1 MEQNEKKT
9 VPHLKV
15 WGDWLVKFQKLDD
28 AEFGRFIRGA
38 IGYVCAGEVPSF
50 SGFKEGFAFDMIKPA
65 LDTEMK
71 NYLEKVRKNTENGAK
86 GAAVRWGTDGERHTE
101 NGERYLTD
109 GENSQEEE
117 KEEDQ
122 REKKEEKREIT
133 EEKGVIGEEDENFS
147 RNDANNSATDAELLQ
162 AAWRKYNKMR
172 EEKGKPVTDKDL
184 TAIKANLEKYSDGD
198 ISRAAVLLENAADK
212 GWMNVFPDDE
222 AKGKSRQVKRTV
234 KNLARGM
241 AL

>member
-1 MEQNEKKT
+1 MEQSEKKA

-86 GAAVRWGTDGERHTE
+86 GAAARWGTDGERHTE
-101 NGERYLTD
+101 NGERYLTN

-133 EEKGVIGEEDENFS
+133 EEKGVIGEEDEKIIQ
-147 RNDANNSATDAELLQ
+147 EKLQ
-162 AAWRKYNKMR
+162 TAWLKYKKMR
-172 EEKGKPVTDKDL
+172 KEKGQPVTDEDL

-212 GWMNVFPDDE
+212 GWMNIFPDDE
-222 AKGKSRQVKRTV
+222 AKGKH
-234 KNLARGM
+234 AR
-241 AL
+241 LKER

>member
-1 MEQNEKKT
+1 MEQNEKKA

-86 GAAVRWGTDGERHTE
+86 GAAARWGTDGERHTE
-101 NGERYLTD
+101 NGERYLTN

-122 REKKEEKREIT
+122 REKKEDQREIT
-133 EEKGVIGEEDENFS
+133 EEKGVIGEEDEKIS
-147 RNDANNSATDAELLQ
+147 REKLQ
-162 AAWRKYNKMR
+162 TAWRKYNKMR
-172 EEKGKPVTDKDL
+172 GEKGQPVTNEDM

-198 ISRAAVLLENAADK
+198 ISRAAALLENAADK

-234 KNLARGM
+234 KNTARGM

>member
-1 MEQNEKKT
+1 MEQNEKKA
-9 VPHLKV
+9 VPHLKA
-15 WGDWLVKFQKLDD
+15 WGDWLVMFQDLDD
-28 AEFGRFIRGA
+28 AQFGRLMRAA
-38 IGYVCAGEVPSF
+38 ISYVCAGVEPDMSEWA
-50 SGFKEGFAFDMIKPA
+50 KEDRLPFNILRPV
-65 LDTEMK
+65 LDK
-71 NYLEKVRKNTENGAK
+71 NRGNYLEKVRKNTENGAK
-86 GAAVRWGTDGERHTE
+86 GAAARWGTDGERHTE
-101 NGERYLTD
+101 NGERYLTN

-133 EEKGVIGEEDENFS
+133 EEKGVIGEEDEKII
-147 RNDANNSATDAELLQ
+147 REKLQ
-162 AAWRKYNKMR
+162 TAWRKYNKMR
-172 EEKGKPVTDKDL
+172 GEKGQPVTDEDL

-234 KNLARGM
+234 KNLERGM